1 MFRPIRG
8 GEVGLAMVEWTII
21 VLCLGLSL
29 LAIYGV
35 RRLDNPL
42 MRAVITAMLGSAGA
56 VGLIALPIASAG
68 GAGLG
73 GVVGAGLLLAAVAA
87 PMFWLWLTAPRG
99 WSRPAH
105 GQPQFAAETAAA
117 EPPTRDPSKYRV
129 RSAAEAIAEAQG
141 VRPMASR
148 SARVR
153 RIDAMG
159 VGL

>member
-21 VLCLGLSL
+21 VLCLGLAV
-29 LAIYGV
+29 LAVWGV

-42 MRAVITAMLGSAGA
+42 MRAVVTAMLGSAGA

-99 WSRPAH
+99 WTRPAH
-105 GQPQFAAETAAA
+105 GQPAYTNETAAA
-117 EPPTRDPSKYRV
+117 EPPPSRDPSKYRV

-141 VRPMASR
+141 GGGVR

-153 RIDAMG
+153 RIMAME
-159 VGL
+159 V